1 MRHNILRLQIV
12 DGNNDLMSNEA
23 NRTRRI
29 QESLRRLQE
38 LGSIPLTDMGAV
50 NARLN
55 AHEAGGHLLPGF
67 FETSPEDIHL
77 FREGEE

>member
-55 AHEAGGHLLPGF
+55 AHEAEGYLLPGF
-67 FETSPEDIHL
+67 FDTSPDDIHL
-77 FREGEE
+77 F